1 MTTLPFDLFIDPR
14 FREVYQQHPLV
25 LVDVGAR
32 GGLKRNWH
40 AARQHLRV
48 LGFEPDK
55 REYDRLTGTATTDPA
70 TTWFDVALSNQSGP
84 IRLHIARDR
93 GLTSIFEP
101 DRPFL
106 DTFPQADRFD
116 TVDVQQVNADRLD
129 ALAEHRGV
137 NDVDFLKVDTQGSEL
152 MVLEGAAQALDRWAI
167 GVEVEVE
174 FTPIYRQQPVFAD
187 VDRWLRTRGF
197 LLFDLRPCY
206 WKRAAGSSVGGPR
219 GQIIWADALYLKSV
233 PSLRATLDRLDP
245 PTRKA
250 KLLKAVS
257 IAVLYGYFD
266 YAIEILTLLGDGLT
280 PEERTVVDRWLRTS
294 GGQIAS
300 SPFPGQRFL
309 AAMLHRLWKLTRP
322 RAATTDAWSV
332 SDAELGNLR

>member
-32 GGLKRNWH
+32 GGLKRNWYG
-40 AARQHLRV
+40 ARQHLRV

-55 REYDRLTGTATTDPA
+55 REFDRLTSMPTTDPA
-70 TTWFDVALSNQSGP
+70 TTWFDVALNNRTGP

-101 DRPFL
+101 DRTLL
-106 DTFPQADRFD
+106 DAFPQANRFD
-116 TVDVQQVNADRLD
+116 TVDVRQVDADRLD
-129 ALAEHRGV
+129 SLVERRGV
-137 NDVDFLKVDTQGSEL
+137 TDVDFLKVDTQGSEL
-152 MVLEGAAQALDRWAI
+152 LVLEGAAQALDRWSI
-167 GVEVEVE
+167 GAEVEVE
-174 FTPIYRQQPVFAD
+174 FTPIYREQPVFAD
-187 VDRWLRTRGF
+187 VDRFLRTLGF

-206 WKRAAGSSVGGPR
+206 WKRTAGSTVGGPR

-233 PSLRATLDRLDP
+233 PSLRATIERLDP
-245 PTRKA
+245 AMRKA
-250 KLLKAVS
+250 KFLKALS

-266 YAIEILTLLGDGLT
+266 YAIEILNALGDVVT
-280 PEERTVVDRWLRTS
+280 PEERAIADRWLRTS
-294 GGQIAS
+294 GGEITS
-300 SPFPGQRFL
+300 SPLPGQRFL
-309 AAMLHRLWKLTRP
+309 ASVLHRLWKLTQP
-322 RAATTDAWSV
+322 RAQDANAWSV

>member
-40 AARQHLRV
+40 AARQHLHV

-55 REYDRLTGTATTDPA
+55 REYDRLTSTPTTDPA
-70 TTWFDVALSNQSGP
+70 TTWFDVALSNRTGP

-101 DRPFL
+101 DRAFL
-106 DTFPQADRFD
+106 NTFPQADRFD
-116 TVDVQQVNADRLD
+116 TADVQQVDADRLD
-129 ALAEHRGV
+129 ALVEPRGV
-137 NDVDFLKVDTQGSEL
+137 TDVDFLKVDTQGSEL
-152 MVLEGAAQALDRWAI
+152 LVLEGAAQTLDRWAI

-174 FTPIYRQQPVFAD
+174 FTPIYREQPVFAD
-187 VDRWLRTRGF
+187 VDRWLRTLGF
-197 LLFDLRPCY
+197 MLFDLRPCY
-206 WKRAAGSSVGGPR
+206 WKRAAGSSIGGPR

-233 PSLRATLDRLDP
+233 PSLRSTLDRLEP
-245 PTRKA
+245 ATRKA
-250 KLLKAVS
+250 KLLKTLS
-257 IAVLYGYFD
+257 ITVLYGYFD
-266 YAIEILTLLGDGLT
+266 YALEVLNALGELLT
-280 PEERTVVDRWLRTS
+280 PEERTLVDRWLRTS

-300 SPFPGQRFL
+300 SPLPGQRFL
-309 AAMLHRLWKLTRP
+309 ASVLHRLWKLTQP
-322 RAATTDAWSV
+322 RAVDPDAWSV